1 MKEKSISNFFY
12 EHFVICTASLSGLLV
27 LLYLWKGCTVSFS
40 ISGWIFILLNLIYI
54 PLAFIFKK
62 KLFSIF
68 FLFYAAVLVFALAF
82 DKTYLYNNFSALFMV
97 CIVFMLQP
105 ELKIIS
111 LAVYFVSV
119 CIAFALNEEM
129 LCHFFIHIVRGLWF
143 VEIVSYVLDEKFQRK
158 KLVLFDDERMIL
170 EQLCNGKVYQKEV
183 EGFSENTVYRKL
195 KAARERN
202 GNLTRDQLVE
212 RYRNERDAVTESLKF
227 NG

>member
-12 EHFVICTASLSGLLV
+12 EHFVICTASLSGVLV
-27 LLYLWKGCTVSFS
+27 LLYLWKGLAGSFS
-40 ISGWIFILLNLIYI
+40 VSGWIFILLNIIYI

-68 FLFYAAVLVFALAF
+68 FLFYAVVLVFALAF

-97 CIVFMLQP
+97 CIVFMMQP
-105 ELKIIS
+105 ELKLIS
-111 LAVYFVSV
+111 LAAYFVSV
-119 CIAFALNEEM
+119 CIAFALNEET
-129 LCHFFIHIVRGLWF
+129 LCHFFIHIARGLWF
-143 VEIVSYVLDEKFQRK
+143 VEIVSFVLDEKFQRK
-158 KLVLFDDERMIL
+158 KLVLYDDERMIL

-212 RYRNERDAVTESLKF
+212 MYRTERDAAMES
-227 NG
+227 